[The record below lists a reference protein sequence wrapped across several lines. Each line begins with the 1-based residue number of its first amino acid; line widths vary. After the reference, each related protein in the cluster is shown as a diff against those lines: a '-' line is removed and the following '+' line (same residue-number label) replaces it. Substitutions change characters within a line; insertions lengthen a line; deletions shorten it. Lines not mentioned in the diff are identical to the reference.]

1 MPGSFFDG
9 PPPPADC
16 YLLKY
21 IIHDWDD
28 TRARQILASC
38 RDGAGADGV
47 ILLIDRLLPDRLTD
61 IPDHRRMARA
71 DLTMMSYGGQER
83 SEREMFTLL
92 HSAGLRPVRIVGQAW
107 TLSVVEVRAT

>member
-1 MPGSFFDG
+1 
-9 PPPPADC
+9 
-16 YLLKY
+16 
-21 IIHDWDD
+21 
-28 TRARQILASC
+28 
-38 RDGAGADGV
+38 V
-47 ILLIDRLLPDRLTD
+47 ILLIDRLLPDRFAD